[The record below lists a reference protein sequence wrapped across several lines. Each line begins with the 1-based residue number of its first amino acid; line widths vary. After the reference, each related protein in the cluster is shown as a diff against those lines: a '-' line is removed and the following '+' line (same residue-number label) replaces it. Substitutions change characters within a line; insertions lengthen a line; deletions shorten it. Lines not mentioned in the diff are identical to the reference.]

1 MKKSSDYLFHPM
13 CVQVK
18 TGSQAE
24 KIHYR
29 YAGLPGNPLPM
40 PKALATGIAPSP
52 TRDLLFH
59 GGKTVPVMQFQ
70 NLYVGGEASWQES
83 DITNIDRAI
92 ATAMSEPRLENVMV
106 QYFPGRKISCTAIA
120 SRVLESPKPGT
131 VSQGDVEALLRK
143 LHAQGALAGH
153 DFATTIFNFVLPRG
167 TVLTDGALP
176 TGSLADAPSARRAAA
191 KPQRVASSLSGLGG
205 YHGSI
210 HPNKQT
216 TLYFS
221 VNVFSEMLANGN
233 ENGIVA
239 FEQPWKNVVATLYH
253 ELNEFRTDPDV
264 QDTIKTGDSDFL
276 GWTSRQG
283 QEVGD
288 FPIIAAGGD
297 LQLVFKQVKATG
309 KTFFLPIQFQYS
321 NFVHGPEGP
330 IKKPHQ

>member
-1 MKKSSDYLFHPM
+1 MKKSSDHLFRPM
-13 CVQVK
+13 RVQVK

-24 KIHYR
+24 KLHYR

-40 PKALATGIAPSP
+40 PKAIAAGIAPSP

-70 NLYVGGEASWQES
+70 NLYVGGEAAWQES
-83 DITNIDRAI
+83 DIANIDRAI
-92 ATAMSEPRLENVMV
+92 ATAMSDERLDNVMV
-106 QYFPGRKISCTAIA
+106 QYFPGQKISCTAIA
-120 SRVLESPKPGT
+120 SRVLASAKPGT

-153 DFATTIFNFVLPRG
+153 DLATTIFNFVLPSG
-167 TVLTDGALP
+167 TVLTDGTPP
-176 TGSLADAPSARRAAA
+176 TGSLADAPTARRAAA
-191 KPQRVASSLSGLGG
+191 KPQQVASSLRGLGG

-210 HPNKQT
+210 HPNKKT
-216 TLYFS
+216 TLYYS
-221 VNVFSEMLANGN
+221 VNVFSEILANGI
-233 ENGIVA
+233 ENGIAV
-239 FEQPWKNVVATLYH
+239 FDQSWKNVVATLYH

-264 QDTIKTGDSDFL
+264 QDTINTGDSTFL